1 MKIKIDGQK
10 MSKGCWVDNFQYMCS
25 KDNDYYPSSFREYFD
40 TPREY
45 DVNGSRRYL
54 VIDNLGKQRYYQG
67 LRCVL
72 RYQFPKIILI
82 RKRLKSLSIPSAVMK
97 RITRRI
103 L

>member
-1 MKIKIDGQK
+1 MKIRIDGQR
-10 MSKGCWVDNFQYMCS
+10 MSKGSWVDNFQYMCS

-45 DVNGSRRYL
+45 DVNGSRKYL
-54 VIDNLGKQRYYQG
+54 VIDNLGKQRCYQG

-72 RYQFPKIILI
+72 HYQFLRIILI
-82 RKRLKSLSIPSAVMK
+82 RKRLQSLSIQRAVMR
-97 RITRRI
+97 RIIRRI